1 MVVNNT
7 VEEIMKNANYEMGLK
22 GSGADV
28 DVDADALYNSAL
40 EKGDI
45 DVPDLPLPSYMAYSR
60 ADSSPGGD
68 DDCNTR
74 SYPSSKLSSI
84 KVPAIPANLKEP
96 DVDVKFENQSENK
109 WLENEKTS
117 KNKEDIK
124 RGFTTNSVVSIDNDE
139 NSAEPMRD
147 LAVSSFTKDHSGKK
161 NKTSPTKS
169 KTNKTRN
176 QIPDNE
182 NNRVSKSTGI
192 ATYGSDSSSGEWVLT
207 SDSEDGESSNDDGSI
222 DSQKLQKLVE
232 DTIEGESDMDTLRR
246 VIFGCNDSNRF
257 AELVLAKAKVQDQ
270 VARRNR
276 QEKKKMRNEQKQMRK
291 RERIRNRDI
300 KRERRLIREQNVIAV
315 SEGTEMEKLRLKAK
329 IIRDEKEKQRKL
341 KAETERIKKKNEK
354 RERRLIREQNVIAV
368 SEGTMMETSRLK
380 GKVIRNDEDEEERK
394 LTAETERI
402 KKLNEKRL
410 KKLIKE
416 QNIIAIAEGTEMKKL
431 RLKAQIKRDEDEKQR
446 KAEAETERIKKE
458 MQDKIDAISSWW

>member
-7 VEEIMKNANYEMGLK
+7 VEDIMKNANYEMGLK

-28 DVDADALYNSAL
+28 NVDADVDADALYNSAL
-40 EKGDI
+40 EKGEI
-45 DVPDLPLPSYMAYSR
+45 VLPDLPLPSYMAYSR

-74 SYPSSKLSSI
+74 SYPRSKLSSI
-84 KVPAIPANLKEP
+84 KVPAIPANLKQP
-96 DVDVKFENQSENK
+96 DVDVKSENHSDNK

-124 RGFTTNSVVSIDNDE
+124 RGFTTNIVVGIENDE

-147 LAVSSFTKDHSGKK
+147 LANSSCTKDPSGNK
-161 NKTSPTKS
+161 NITSPTKS

-182 NNRVSKSTGI
+182 NSRVSKSTGI
-192 ATYGSDSSSGEWVLT
+192 ATYVSDSSSGEWVLT

-257 AELVLAKAKVQDQ
+257 AELVLAKAKVQAE

-276 QEKKKMRNEQKQMRK
+276 QEKKKMRTEQKQMRK
-291 RERIRNRDI
+291 RERIKKRNK
-300 KRERRLIREQNVIAV
+300 KRERRLIREQSVIAV
-315 SEGTEMEKLRLKAK
+315 SEGSEMEKLRLKAK
-329 IIRDEKEKQRKL
+329 IIRDEKEKQRRL

-354 RERRLIREQNVIAV
+354 RERRLIREQNDIAKP
-368 SEGTMMETSRLK
+368 EGTKMEQLRSK
-380 GKVIRNDEDEEERK
+380 GKIVRDENEEQRK

-410 KKLIKE
+410 RKLIKE
-416 QNIIAIAEGTEMKKL
+416 QNIVAIAEGTEMKKL

-446 KAEAETERIKKE
+446 KAEAEKKE
-458 MQDKIDAISSWW
+458 MQAKVDAISSWW